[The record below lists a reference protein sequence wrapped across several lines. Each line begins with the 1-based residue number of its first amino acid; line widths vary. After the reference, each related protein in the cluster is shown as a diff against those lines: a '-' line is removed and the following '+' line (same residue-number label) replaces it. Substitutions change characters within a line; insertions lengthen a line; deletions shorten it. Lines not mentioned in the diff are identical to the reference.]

1 MKKLFALLLACLL
14 ALTLLTPVLAEE
26 AAEQAGAAVE
36 EAADKAA
43 DAVEETAE
51 KAGAAV
57 EEAAD
62 KAGAAVE
69 EAADA
74 VEEAADQAEAAVE
87 ETADKAADAV
97 EEAAEQAE
105 AAAEEAAEA
114 AEEAASEP
122 SPIIKKLTE
131 VPWYTWA
138 IVVALIAA
146 AVMLSASSK
155 RVKWDSRRLAM
166 GAMCIAIAFVL
177 SCIRLFRM
185 PQGGSITPAA
195 MLPLILFMVAC
206 GPLKGFVVG
215 CAFGLLKLLADPY
228 IIHPL
233 QLLVDY
239 PLAYGAMILGCLA
252 TLLPVKKQWQLPIAA
267 LLAGIGRY
275 FMVVLSGAVFFAEYA
290 GEQNAWIYSL
300 VYNISYLGPDI
311 LVCMLIACIPGM
323 PRLVEVIRKK
333 G

>member
-1 MKKLFALLLACLL
+1 MILRNRIITILL
-14 ALTLLTPVLAEE
+14 ALSTKNAR
-26 AAEQAGAAVE
+26 
-36 EAADKAA
+36 
-43 DAVEETAE
+43 
-51 KAGAAV
+51 
-57 EEAAD
+57 
-62 KAGAAVE
+62 
-69 EAADA
+69 
-74 VEEAADQAEAAVE
+74 
-87 ETADKAADAV
+87 
-97 EEAAEQAE
+97 
-105 AAAEEAAEA
+105 
-114 AEEAASEP
+114 
-122 SPIIKKLTE
+122 
-131 VPWYTWA
+131 WN
-138 IVVALIAA
+138 
-146 AVMLSASSK
+146 
-155 RVKWDSRRLAM
+155 SRQVSM

-177 SCIRLFRM
+177 SCIRLYRM